1 MGAIGEQHF
10 APRVG
15 LEGIGFLLEAGS
27 INRQMTGLATIHASY
42 RLVETVA
49 VELIERNLLDL
60 GDFEESSWDRA

>member
-10 APRVG
+10 APRMG
-15 LEGIGFLLEAGS
+15 LEWIGLLLEAS
-27 INRQMTGLATIHASY
+27 AINRQMTGLATIHPSY

-60 GDFEESSWDRA
+60 GEF